1 MKWYG
6 GTLSMLAL
14 GSGRRDFWRA
24 RVITAARRKAI
35 EKPSTPIRSVLIAT
49 EDWPRCLS
57 DSGRMRAHSIR
68 PNGPWSWLL
77 ADPMLP
83 NSRPMWIG
91 CKVERAWPPRN
102 AKIIGA
108 VLKLNPPTRPRETL
122 RLLSQFNRSAGLGA
136 LLDQVEWHS
145 VSPLQVYYAVLGR
158 LPEDAKVAVPDEG
171 YSARAHAEAALLSDE
186 FQQEVLKRV
195 LDAFPEK
202 RRLLF
207 VHVPK
212 CAGTDLIEHLSA
224 RYPSLSEYLSQPG
237 WTAKPGLFEHLKNFV
252 VNAGSADAIFVSG
265 HIPLQWYLDHS
276 LYRFS
281 DRLFAVV
288 RNPYDMVISQVNYVF
303 KRFFEAP
310 RCHHPDT
317 REWADLLGIDMFDVN
332 MPQDELRQLG
342 FRILSSPQIVNPR
355 NICTY
360 LGDGTAD
367 SAFDSMAR
375 CNIELT
381 EVGHYNAWLSAE
393 WGIDTNTR
401 ANQSRPIL
409 KRSDLD
415 AAQWQEI
422 AEICKEDFRIYNRV
436 VERLAQAGGYR
447 VFGAE
452 LV

>member
-1 MKWYG
+1 
-6 GTLSMLAL
+6 
-14 GSGRRDFWRA
+14 
-24 RVITAARRKAI
+24 
-35 EKPSTPIRSVLIAT
+35 
-49 EDWPRCLS
+49 
-57 DSGRMRAHSIR
+57 
-68 PNGPWSWLL
+68 
-77 ADPMLP
+77 
-83 NSRPMWIG
+83 
-91 CKVERAWPPRN
+91 
-102 AKIIGA
+102 
-108 VLKLNPPTRPRETL
+108 LKLNSPNRPRETL
-122 RLLSQFNRSAGLGA
+122 RLLSQFNGSAGLGP

-145 VSPLQVYYAVLGR
+145 ASPLQVYYAVLGR
-158 LPEDAKVAVPDEG
+158 LPEDAKVAVPDPG
-171 YSARAHAEAALLSDE
+171 YSARTHAEAALLSDE
-186 FQQEVLKRV
+186 FQQEILKRV

-237 WTAKPGLFEHLKNFV
+237 WTAKPALFEHLKNFV

-276 LYRFS
+276 LYRFG

-317 REWADLLGIDMFDVN
+317 REWADILGMDMFDES

-360 LGDGTAD
+360 LGEGTAD
-367 SAFDSMAR
+367 SAFDLMAR

-393 WGIDTNTR
+393 WGIDTDTR

-436 VERLAQAGGYR
+436 VERLAETGSYR

-452 LV
+452 LI